1 MTYNIFACEQDFLY
15 KYLSD
20 INNEPN
26 ETLRASFDMA
36 DMLKESP
43 GIYRVN
49 GNTAEIDIRGVLLNG
64 DLPLIAKLLGY
75 QSTSYKDI
83 TASVKSAINDD
94 SVHTIKLFIDTPGGD
109 VHGVDEV
116 RTVIELACGKKKRVM
131 AINTGMIAS
140 AGYWIASAADEI
152 ISTSPVNETGSI
164 GVVITQ
170 YVRDDGQNRVKILS
184 RNAENKQP
192 DATTSKGIAILQAK
206 ADAIERVFLQRVA
219 DGRNTSV
226 KNVIDKFGKGDLY
239 IAYDPDPDKPDA
251 LSVGM
256 IDSVTDM
263 SGGVQIKKTGD
274 EKMGTENREDRILS
288 ISDAVSKYPELK
300 AELDSM
306 LKKSYDEGAASASEV
321 AKELQDRYVTVASYL
336 RSDAYPDS
344 VKNLAYNLLEGKI
357 SSEMF
362 QGGIIM
368 YDATVASQKIDKA
381 ASDTDEI
388 GSTYSK
394 TEIKKNPDVVTDAD
408 EDEIVARLGGK

>member
-1 MTYNIFACEQDFLY
+1 MTYNIFACEQNFLY

-26 ETLRASFDMA
+26 ENIRSALDMV
-36 DMLKESP
+36 DILKESP
-43 GIYRVN
+43 SIYRVN
-49 GNTAEIDIRGVLLNG
+49 GDTAEIDIKGVLLNG
-64 DLPLIAKLLGY
+64 KLPLFARMLGY
-75 QSTSYKDI
+75 QSTSYGDI
-83 TASVKSAINDD
+83 IASVNAAIKDD
-94 SVHTIKLFIDTPGGD
+94 SVNTVKLIIDTPGGD

-116 RTVIELACGKKKRVM
+116 RTIVEAACKKKRVM

-170 YVRDDGQNRVKILS
+170 YIRDDGQNRVKILS

-192 DATTSKGIAILQAK
+192 DATTSKGITILQDK

-239 IAYDPDPDKPDA
+239 IAYDPDPDKLDA

-256 IDSVTDM
+256 IDSVTDL
-263 SGGVQIKKTGD
+263 SGGIQIKKTGVVKMT
-274 EKMGTENREDRILS
+274 EKTKENQILN
-288 ISDAVSKYPELK
+288 ISEATSKYPELK
-300 AELDSM
+300 KELDSM
-306 LKKSYDEGAASASEV
+306 LKEAFEKGAASASEV
-321 AKELQDRYVTVASYL
+321 VKELQDRYVAVASYL
-336 RSDAYPDS
+336 KSDAYPDS

-357 SSEMF
+357 SSDMF
-362 QGGIIM
+362 QGAIIM
-368 YDATVASQKIDKA
+368 YDATLASQKIENA
-381 ASDTDEI
+381 ISDTKDV

-394 TEIKKNPDVVTDAD
+394 AELKKDPDIVTDAD
-408 EDEIVARLGGK
+408 EDEIVAKLGGK